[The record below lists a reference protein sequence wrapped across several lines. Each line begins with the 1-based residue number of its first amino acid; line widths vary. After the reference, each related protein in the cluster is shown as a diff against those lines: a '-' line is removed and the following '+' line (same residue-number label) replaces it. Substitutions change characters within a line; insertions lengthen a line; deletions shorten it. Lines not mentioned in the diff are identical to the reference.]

1 MDAAI
6 ERHGR
11 VHGVSR
17 ERRGHGAF
25 GCSASMTS
33 AIQVIH
39 NSRMRLCTTAARI
52 RCAHAAP
59 PRPSIAPV
67 LRLMALLVLVMGV
80 LVAPVACA
88 LGDVHALAHDQA
100 HLCEGV
106 AVLAASAAVRAFGSG
121 WPDLLIAVV
130 LLLLFLRSAWQVARS
145 ARAELRR
152 ALRKPEAGDR
162 ASALLPVSAANRVRA
177 GSVSAC
183 GT

>member
-1 MDAAI
+1 M
-6 ERHGR
+6 
-11 VHGVSR
+11 
-17 ERRGHGAF
+17 
-25 GCSASMTS
+25 
-33 AIQVIH
+33 
-39 NSRMRLCTTAARI
+39 
-52 RCAHAAP
+52 
-59 PRPSIAPV
+59 

-100 HLCEGV
+100 HLYEGV
-106 AVLAASAAVRAFGSG
+106 AVLAASAAVRAFCSG

-145 ARAELRR
+145 AWAELSR

-162 ASALLPVSAANRVRA
+162 ASALLPVCAANRVRA